1 MLTLSFDYIE
11 TKAKALEKMLKD
23 TGDTRMKIERI
34 NVSSKAGGGALPLL
48 NLPSQG
54 LRLTVEGMTPNAI
67 EKYLRNNELPII
79 GRIEEDMFIMDL
91 RTIQDDEFSIIKKAL
106 EDMLKGIQS

>member
-1 MLTLSFDYIE
+1 
-11 TKAKALEKMLKD
+11 MLKD
-23 TGDTRMKIERI
+23 IDDTRMKVKRI

-54 LRLTVEGMTPNAI
+54 VGLIVEGITPNAI
-67 EKYLRNNELPII
+67 EKYLRDNELPII

-91 RTIQDDEFSIIKKAL
+91 RTIQDDEFPMIKKAL
-106 EDMLKGIQS
+106 EDMLKGVKP